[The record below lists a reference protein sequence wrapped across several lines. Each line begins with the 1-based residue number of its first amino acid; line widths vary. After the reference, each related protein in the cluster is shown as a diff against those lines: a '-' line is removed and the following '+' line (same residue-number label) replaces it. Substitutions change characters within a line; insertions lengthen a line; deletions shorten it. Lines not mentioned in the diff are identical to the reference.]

1 MKSSPN
7 SIRFLTL
14 FASVTLLLAF
24 ATSMETLAQGYNN
37 NEWIFGNCPT
47 GGHTYLS
54 FGKGKF
60 PTVQTL
66 PENVIPIAEGSF
78 NNAIAID
85 PITGQPLL
93 YTNGVLV
100 YDYSGNQIEGIAPAA
115 PTGGLNGNFQGRQT
129 VATGFLEYNPNG
141 NKLVYIF
148 YLSLTGQLQYA
159 LVDMNAPGQAT
170 GNQRPL
176 GQITSKDQV
185 IGPGQGAVLVV
196 KTPASPSY
204 LISFSGGN
212 LQARRVESTAGVLPL
227 LPEVAIPIVPKAMI
241 FDESTGQLLLLP
253 QNPGDDLLLL
263 SFDTATG
270 SFGTPQALTNTGG
283 TDPIHGIAF
292 SPDGNF
298 IYFSRGNKLLRL
310 PTNTP
315 TAIPEELPLTPGIHQ
330 VYDIKT
336 GPDGALYYLYEEQA
350 GSPQL
355 IGKVTNPN
363 ESSLAALVVE
373 EDPFAGT
380 DFCGRIFPI
389 FAPNA
394 DIEPS
399 VDFSWDPEEPCAN
412 NPVQLTSEISPENYR
427 PLSFLWEFSPPL
439 TDEDGNPLP
448 ADFTQEHFLV
458 PAEAAQGS
466 SLEVTL
472 TVTFPDKPPKVVSKS
487 ITLTENELQANFSPS
502 DTTLCESCIDL
513 DPLLQA
519 QSGDGGGGGA
529 GGGTGGGGGAGG
541 AGGGTN
547 YEYFWSNK
555 REEGWISK
563 EANEV
568 CTPGLY
574 WVLVREPGSTCY
586 AYAEIRIKMWDVP
599 DQSNNIW
606 YFGDGAGLD
615 FNPDPDD
622 ENAPV
627 PRPIAAAHPQNI
639 PAGTSTIS
647 DQAGQVLFF
656 TDGQSV
662 WDLNGTLMENGSD
675 IGGSN
680 TASQAVLAVAVP
692 TQSTLFYLFTTQA
705 ATSGSNEVRFS
716 LVDIKAENPTGVG
729 NVVTKNNFL
738 FSPSTEHSAALSA
751 GDTTWAV
758 FHELG
763 NNTFR
768 AYPVSSQGIGQ
779 SVLSSVGSSHG
790 FNSGVGAMKFSPDG
804 SKLAITISEGGCNR
818 VELFDFNQQT
828 GVLAEYALVDLGC
841 VGDVYGLEFSSDSDR
856 IFLSYRDGGP
866 GIEEYIIK
874 EAGASCPACF
884 AAANTPALRAACILS
899 TKKVLSG
906 TAGLNLGALQIA
918 SDGQIYVAVV
928 GSNRIGQIQVGSGC
942 TAASTFNQDA
952 VEAMPG
958 TSNLGLPSFVQ
969 NSGSSIP
976 EPALGIPP
984 TLCLDP
990 VSGASAT
997 FEGGGEPDIDS
1008 YFWTI
1013 THEDGTVIR
1022 SDFGGPGDQFQNLEQ
1037 LFSKAGTYTIELR
1050 VDRCAEIGYFT
1061 AEGTLEIV
1069 APPTLT
1075 LASDATL
1082 CEGTPVTLAA
1092 IDGYDPAD
1100 GKYDFLW
1107 TNAAGDVFGDSN
1119 SNTITVTE
1127 ESIYTVIVQYRP
1139 SAAGGEEE
1147 EILFD
1152 GCGTTASIF
1161 VGPAFEFDLSQTAQ
1175 EVCYEE
1181 TTVTFAPN
1189 TPITG
1194 DWFYERDNNGIQV
1207 PLGSFFELELEILSL
1222 PGPGLYT
1229 LTFLAQDPILA
1240 SCKVSKTLN
1249 LVVYELPVLLAQA
1262 TPATNCATADGTIEI
1277 TLQAAVSSLQIPEL
1291 GRSFPAAAAGTVIP
1305 ITGLLPGLYTLV
1317 AENAAGCSYASA
1329 VTVEN
1334 ANPPADYAFT
1344 VVATDEICSPNGVAQ
1359 GSIQITFTGGLPR
1372 VGRYKIVRQGDGL
1385 ELTDQLPNERIFQIL
1400 VPHGEYL
1407 VEVIDPTGSGCS
1419 IPDKTTYTVDQKFE
1433 VQFSVPAVVEA
1444 CDSFSFTPS
1453 GLRPL
1458 TYTLTGPSGTVSNEP
1473 DGSYLLTQSG
1483 SYTVLGTDPTGID
1496 CPKVL
1501 PMTVNLSPALDF
1513 DVSPI
1518 VDCLTGIRF
1527 EAILKNANPADVIF
1541 LWQDELGTIVGRR
1554 QEFVPSRAG
1563 NYTLEVQPNAGG
1575 LCPIK
1580 KIPFTATILPSR
1592 LTVSLDALPFCIDQ
1606 LTTTIEVK
1614 GTLTTVDSFEWFL
1627 VTGGTRTRLP
1637 AFTSNLIEVSQEGTY
1652 EVLLRSGVGCELG
1665 RANVV
1670 VVKSQLVPPVLPT
1683 EPLLICAVEGK
1694 TATLDPGSYASHSW
1708 ILDGEEVSNTAT
1720 FSPEKGG
1727 TYTLRVSDMLGCE
1740 WESTFTVLEDCKL
1753 KVTFP
1758 NAMVLEDPNRNFL
1771 GYANEYIDD
1780 VEVYIYNRWGELIFY
1795 CSPQN
1800 LEAGQ
1805 SFCPWDGR
1813 VGGKFVPMGTYV
1825 VLVRFTS
1832 KKQNL
1837 TQTET
1842 KALTVIH

>member
-1 MKSSPN
+1 MKSKGN
-7 SIRFLTL
+7 SIRFFLL
-14 FASVTLLLAF
+14 FAGLSLLLALPW
-24 ATSMETLAQGYNN
+24 SQVILAQGYNN
-37 NEWIFGNCPT
+37 NEWIFGSCPT
-47 GGHTYLS
+47 GDNTYLS
-54 FGKGKF
+54 FGKGSTAAVKTM
-60 PTVQTL
+60 PSTVLTG
-66 PENVIPIAEGSF
+66 AF
-78 NNAIAID
+78 NNAVAID
-85 PITGQPLL
+85 PITGQPLFF
-93 YTNGVLV
+93 TNGELV
-100 YDYSGNQIEGIAPAA
+100 YDYSGEAIQGSAP
-115 PTGGLNGNFQGRQT
+115 GLRGDFEGRQT

-141 NKLVYIF
+141 NKLFYIF

-204 LISFSGGN
+204 LISFAGGN
-212 LQARRVESTAGVLPL
+212 LQARRVESTAGMFTL

-253 QNPGDDLLLL
+253 QNPGEDLLLL

-330 VYDIKT
+330 VYDIKI

-466 SLEVTL
+466 SIEVSL
-472 TVTFPDKPPKVVSKS
+472 TVTFADSSTKKVTKS

-519 QSGDGGGGGA
+519 QSGGDTGGGA
-529 GGGTGGGGGAGG
+529 GGGTGGGAGGG

-586 AYAEIRIKMWDVP
+586 AYAEIRIKMWDIP

-606 YFGDGAGLD
+606 YFGNGAGLD

-627 PRPIAAAHPQNI
+627 PRPNAAAHPQNI

-692 TQSTLFYLFTTQA
+692 TQSTLFYLFTTQS

-828 GVLAEYALVDLGC
+828 GVLTEYALVDLGC
-841 VGDVYGLEFSSDSDR
+841 EGDVYGLEFSSDSDR

-874 EAGASCPACF
+874 EVGASCPACF
-884 AAANTPALRAACILS
+884 AAANTPALRAACIFS
-899 TKKVLSG
+899 TQKVLIG

-958 TSNLGLPSFVQ
+958 TSNLGLPSFTQ

-1069 APPTLT
+1069 APPALT

-1082 CEGTPVTLAA
+1082 CEGTPVTLTA

-1127 ESIYTVIVQYRP
+1127 ESIYTVIVQYRA
-1139 SAAGGEEE
+1139 STGAGEEE
-1147 EILFD
+1147 EAFFES
-1152 GCGTTASIF
+1152 CAATASIF

-1181 TTVTFAPN
+1181 TSVTFAPN
-1189 TPITG
+1189 TPLTG
-1194 DWFYERDNNGIQV
+1194 EWFYERDNNGVQV

-1229 LTFLAQDPILA
+1229 VTFLAQDPILA

-1249 LVVYELPVLLAQA
+1249 LVVHELPVLLASA

-1277 TLQAAVSSLQIPEL
+1277 TLQATVSSLQIPEL
-1291 GRSFPAAAAGTVIP
+1291 GLSFPAAAAGTVIP

-1317 AENAAGCSYASA
+1317 AENTAGCSYTAS
-1329 VTVEN
+1329 VTVVN
-1334 ANPPADYAFT
+1334 SNPPGSLAFT
-1344 VVATDEICSPNGVAQ
+1344 VVPTDETCSPTGVST
-1359 GSIQITFTGGLPR
+1359 GFIQVIFTSGTAP
-1372 VGRYKIVRQGDGL
+1372 VGATYTLVRQGDGQTFTGTVPNQPSFQVPVSRGQYGV
-1385 ELTDQLPNERIFQIL
+1385 EIQDAAGCAVSNPQL
-1400 VPHGEYL
+1400 
-1407 VEVIDPTGSGCS
+1407 
-1419 IPDKTTYTVDQKFE
+1419 YTINQKFE
-1433 VQFSVPAVVEA
+1433 VQFSVPAIVDA
-1444 CDSFSFTPS
+1444 CVSFSFTPS
-1453 GLRPL
+1453 GPKPL
-1458 TYTLTGPSGTVSNEP
+1458 TYTITGPSGTVSNEP

-1483 SYTVLGTDPTGID
+1483 NYTVLGTDPAGID

-1501 PMTVNLSPALDF
+1501 SMTVNLSPALDF
-1513 DVSPI
+1513 EVSPPI

-1527 EAILKNANPADVIF
+1527 EAILKNAAPADVIF
-1541 LWQDELGTIVGRR
+1541 LWRDELGIIVGRR
-1554 QEFVPSRAG
+1554 QEFVPSRSG
-1563 NYTLEVQPNAGG
+1563 NYTLEVQPAAGG
-1575 LCPIK
+1575 LCPTK
-1580 KIPFTATILPSR
+1580 QLPFAATILPAR
-1592 LTVSLDALPFCIDQ
+1592 LAVSLDAQPFCVDQ
-1606 LTTTIEVK
+1606 TTTVIEVK
-1614 GTLTTVDSFEWFL
+1614 ANLATVDSFEWFL

-1694 TATLDPGSYASHSW
+1694 TATLVTGSYASYSW
-1708 ILDGEEVSNTAT
+1708 ILDGKEVSNTAT

-1727 TYTLRVSDMLGCE
+1727 TYTLRVGDILGCE
-1740 WESTFTVLEDCKL
+1740 WEGNFTVVEDCQL

-1780 VEVYIYNRWGELIFY
+1780 VAVYIYNRWGELIFY

-1813 VGGKFVPMGTYV
+1813 VGGKLVPTGTYV
-1825 VLVRFTS
+1825 VVVRFTS
-1832 KKQNL
+1832 RDQNL

-1842 KALTVIH
+1842 KALTIIH